1 MESKYKK
8 YVVVSS
14 LIITLAIFSAGFLIG
29 KYLDSYRFTDVVDT
43 MRESEINTESYVVE
57 QQFIE
62 KFGGRSCEL
71 LRPRLIELSRDLS
84 TLGQSLTL
92 YESGAMLLNERDY
105 DYLKRRYFVL
115 EARTYMYE
123 LHAKNTCGDNRTL
136 ILFFYSGQ
144 NEVPSIKQGYVLD
157 DMYREYKNNISIH
170 SFDINFQNS
179 TITDILEK
187 YYNISEAP
195 TLVIN
200 DKVIKKGFV
209 DMKELDMIMRNDNM
223 SR

>member
-43 MRESEINTESYVVE
+43 MRESEINTESYLVE

-144 NEVPSIKQGYVLD
+144 DEIPSIKQGYVLD
-157 DMYREYKNNISIH
+157 DMYREYKNNISIF

-195 TLVIN
+195 ILVIN
-200 DKVIKKGFV
+200 DKVIKKGFI
-209 DMKELDMIMRNDNM
+209 DMKELDMIMRNENM
-223 SR
+223 PR

>member
-1 MESKYKK
+1 MEPKYKK
-8 YVVVSS
+8 YVVITSF
-14 LIITLAIFSAGFLIG
+14 IITIAVFSAGVIIG
-29 KYLDSYRFTDVVDT
+29 KFLDNYRFTDVVDT
-43 MRESEINTESYVVE
+43 MRETEINTESYVVE

-84 TLGQSLTL
+84 TIGQSLTL
-92 YESGAMLLNERDY
+92 YESGAMLLDKKDY

-123 LHAKNTCGDNRTL
+123 LQAKYSCGDNRTL

-144 NEVPSIKQGYVLD
+144 DEVPSIKQGYVLD
-157 DMYREYKNNISIH
+157 EMYREYKNNVSIH

-187 YYNISEAP
+187 YYNITEAP
-195 TLVIN
+195 TIV
-200 DKVIKKGFV
+200 V
-209 DMKELDMIMRNDNM
+209 NDNIVKDEFV
-223 SR
+223 SVSELQALITESKK

>member
-14 LIITLAIFSAGFLIG
+14 LIITLSIFSAGFLIG

-43 MRESEINTESYVVE
+43 MRESEINTESYLVE

-144 NEVPSIKQGYVLD
+144 DEIPSIKQRYVLD
-157 DMYREYKNNISIH
+157 DMYREYKNNISIF

-195 TLVIN
+195 ILVIN
-200 DKVIKKGFV
+200 DKVIKKGFI
-209 DMKELDMIMRNDNM
+209 DMKELDMIMRNENM
-223 SR
+223 PR